1 MTEFEEFFA
10 TTWKEYLNALDTYPS
25 GPVFSTGKP
34 INQASWD
41 RKAAFLL
48 WMIINDLP
56 PPELEN

>member
-10 TTWKEYLNALDTYPS
+10 TTWREYLNSLDTYQS
-25 GPVFSTGKP
+25 GVVFSDGKS
-34 INQASWD
+34 INEASWD

-56 PPELEN
+56 PPE